1 MAATDAT
8 LTAKTSP
15 LERPTLG
22 CMNLPCWEDT
32 YVMNEFCTGSLSGCE
47 LDCLLSDCVCEAW
60 EVQELAVMMSWCMT

>member
-32 YVMNEFCTGSLSGCE
+32 YVMNDFFLV
-47 LDCLLSDCVCEAW
+47 LHRILVR
-60 EVQELAVMMSWCMT
+60 M